1 MKPKTITR
9 LMFVLVLTAQLCC
22 KEKQVLPPEKQLPP
36 VTLPAMTECHQKN
49 SWDSLNIHDKLLG
62 QWDWEYI
69 QCFWDPEKGNY
80 KDFLGMTVEFKSDN
94 TLEVKMNG
102 QTTQS
107 STWKIAN
114 MGDGYFKVDTNPLVV
129 QLPGRI
135 LFCDDR
141 VLFNDSY
148 VDGCDNYFKKK
159 L

>member
-1 MKPKTITR
+1 MKPTNVAK
-9 LMFVLVLTAQLCC
+9 LLFVFALVAQLCC
-22 KEKQVLPPEKQLPP
+22 REEQVSAPEKQLPP
-36 VTLPAMTECHQKN
+36 VTVPAMQECYQKFA
-49 SWDSLNIHDKLLG
+49 WDSVSIHDKLLG

-80 KDFLGMTVEFKSDN
+80 KDFLGMTVEFKSGN

-107 STWKIAN
+107 STWKIVD

-129 QLPGRI
+129 QLPGKI
-135 LFCDDR
+135 LFCEDR